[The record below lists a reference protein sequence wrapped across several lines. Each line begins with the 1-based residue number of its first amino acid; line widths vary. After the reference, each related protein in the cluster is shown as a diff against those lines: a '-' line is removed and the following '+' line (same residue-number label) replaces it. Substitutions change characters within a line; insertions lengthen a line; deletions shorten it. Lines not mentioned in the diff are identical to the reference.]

1 MGMDLVIRGGTVVD
15 GTGAAPRTADVAIAN
30 GVIREIGKVSSKG
43 TEEIDAKGAL
53 VTPGF
58 VDIHT
63 HLDAQLGWDR
73 ALTPLSWHGITTA
86 LIGNCGVTF
95 APCKAGDRETLAAMM
110 ETVEDIPKA
119 AILAGLPW
127 DWESYGGYLDALDR
141 LGNTLNIAG
150 LVGHSAVRT
159 YVMGER
165 AYEDVAT
172 PEERAAMER
181 VVGEALAAGAFGF
194 SVNRFDAH
202 KGPDGRAIPG
212 TFAEAGELKGLAKR
226 VAEAKGLMQLVGSP
240 LAEIAELADAG
251 PRVLFSYG
259 TGAEAGAGREAA
271 ARLDALCEGR
281 QVTGIAHV
289 RGSGYLFGLQAG
301 VPILGDR
308 WRALRRKDLAGRLAE
323 LQDGEA
329 RAALVAEGKALG
341 AKLPLEQA
349 FPLGTGPHPNYV
361 ETETL
366 GSLAAAAGEHWVE
379 TFIRLTLE
387 SEGRA
392 LFNFRMFSTNVD
404 ELAGLYESP
413 HLYPGLGDAG
423 AHVSQIMDAGW
434 STFLLSYWVRE
445 RGHFA
450 IEEAIRRM
458 TSGPAAVLG
467 LKDRGVLAEGL
478 RADVNVIDLA
488 RVAERQPE
496 IVHDFPG
503 GAARYTQR
511 AEGYLATVI
520 NGVVTL
526 LNDELTGAAPGQVL
540 RHRA

>member
-1 MGMDLVIRGGTVVD
+1 MDVVLRGGTVVD
-15 GTGAAPRTADVAIAN
+15 GTGAAPRTADVAIAD
-30 GVIREIGKVSSKG
+30 GVIREIGQVSAKG
-43 TEEIDAKGAL
+43 AEEIDAQGAL

-58 VDIHT
+58 VDVHT

-95 APCKAGDRETLAAMM
+95 APCKPGDRETLAAMM
-110 ETVEDIPKA
+110 ETVEDIPKN
-119 AILAGLPW
+119 AILTGLPW
-127 DWESYGGYLDALDR
+127 DWESYGGYLDALER

-159 YVMGER
+159 YVMGDR

-172 PEERAAMER
+172 AEERTQMEA
-181 VVGEALAAGAFGF
+181 VVAEALQSGAFGF

-202 KGPDGRAIPG
+202 KGPDGRSIPG
-212 TFAEAGELKGLAKR
+212 TFAEVGELEGLARR
-226 VAEAKGLMQLVGSP
+226 VAAAGGLVQLVGSP
-240 LAEIAELADAG
+240 MPEVAALADAG
-251 PRVLFSYG
+251 PGRVLFSYG
-259 TGAEAGAGREAA
+259 TGPEAGDGQEAA
-271 ARLDALCEGR
+271 ARLDALCQGR
-281 QVTGIAHV
+281 NVTAIAHV

-308 WRALRRKDLAGRLAE
+308 WRALRQKDLAGRLAE
-323 LQDGEA
+323 LRDGDA
-329 RAALVAEGKALG
+329 RAALIEEGKAMG

-349 FPLGTGPHPNYV
+349 FPLGTDKQPDYIG
-361 ETETL
+361 TQSL
-366 GSLAAAAGEHWVE
+366 GAIAEAAGEHWIE
-379 TFIRLTLE
+379 TFVRLTIE
-387 SEGRA
+387 SDGLA
-392 LFNFRMFSTNVD
+392 LFNYRMFSMNVD
-404 ELAGLYESP
+404 ELAGLYGSE

-434 STFLLSYWVRE
+434 STFLLSYWVRD
-445 RGHFA
+445 RGHFTA
-450 IEEAIRRM
+450 EEAVRRM

-467 LKDRGVLAEGL
+467 LTDRGVLAEGM
-478 RADVNVIDLA
+478 RADVNVIDLS
-488 RVAERQPE
+488 RIGERQPE

-503 GAARYTQR
+503 GAPRYTQR
-511 AEGYLATVI
+511 AEGYVATLI

-526 LNDELTGAAPGQVL
+526 RDDELTGAAPGQVL